1 MKKLFLLHIIF
12 IIVCLFISNIAICQK
27 GKNKYVTREVK
38 KSNFDT
44 IAVKKSEFQ
53 FDFKNI
59 NKIPYYYNSEELAVI
74 KKLEQSRDY
83 VKLLP
88 VLERYVTN
96 FGIDNFSRDSEM
108 LWRLGNLYELLEQNE
123 KAKYLYRLC
132 LKNHAGKNYRNILK
146 MYETQTTL
154 EQDNYVP
161 LEYYYEL
168 VEYRRLIDTLRPPK
182 SVFLNMGELV
192 NDLRYPDY
200 GPAMNVNDNFLIFTK
215 RKKELTPTKLAYRE
229 NEELYYS
236 KNYDGFWDEAMPF
249 SNVINS
255 HCNEGSACLSRDGKT
270 MYFARCKVSDFQYDC
285 RDCMGSC
292 DIYVTFL
299 QEDSIWTVPRNLG
312 ANVNSVYWDSQPT
325 LSHSEDTL
333 YFSSDRKGSI
343 GLSDIYFTYKI
354 KGGGWAP
361 AQNMG
366 PTINTRG
373 NEVSPFY
380 HPTHHVFYFSS
391 NGQLTNFGTFDS
403 TEHVFRTFD
412 IYKVIKLEN
421 KWQEPKNIGPLVN
434 GKGDEYYFTIDSK
447 SKDLFYARSEEDKVK
462 NLDLFSFPLPM
473 EAQPLA
479 NTILKGTLTDSTTG
493 DPFKGI
499 VSVIDL
505 DNGLEVAPKFIKP
518 DGSFE
523 FDLIDKNDYL
533 LIIQGDDFFRIEKKF
548 TLDGD
553 TTIEIKTHP
562 IKYNKWTFEHLE
574 FENGKANILPDMEID
589 LDKVVNFLLD
599 HPYFK
604 LKISG
609 HTDGQG
615 DPDANLR
622 LSQKRA
628 DAIKNY
634 IDTKGHIEEGRIT
647 AIGFGSQKPIVEE
660 KTMEDRSLN
669 RRVEFQ
675 IIKPSKEEVEKL
687 EHEDQMELQQQL
699 EEQEKEN
706 APLEEEKKEEDD
718 SNGE

>member
-1 MKKLFLLHIIF
+1 MKKLFLLHIVF
-12 IIVCLFISNIAICQK
+12 ITGCLFISNIANCQK

-44 IAVKKSEFQ
+44 VTVKKSEFQ

-59 NKIPYYYNSEELAVI
+59 HKIPYYHNAEALSAI
-74 KKLEQSRDY
+74 RKLEQSRDY
-83 VKLLP
+83 AKLLP
-88 VLERYVTN
+88 LLEQYVSN
-96 FGIDNFSRDSEM
+96 FGIENFSKDSEI
-108 LWRLGNLYELLEQNE
+108 LWRLGNLYELLEQAE
-123 KAKYLYRLC
+123 KSKYVYRLA
-132 LKNHAGKNYRNILK
+132 LKNHVGKNTSNILK
-146 MYETQTTL
+146 MYETQTTQ
-154 EQDNYVP
+154 ETDNYVP

-192 NDLRYPDY
+192 NDARYPDY
-200 GPAMNVNDNFLIFTK
+200 GPAMNVSDNILIFTK

-229 NEELYYS
+229 NKELYYA
-236 KNYDGFWDEAMPF
+236 KNYDGFWDEAQPF
-249 SNVINS
+249 SSVINS
-255 HCNEGSACLSRDGKT
+255 NCNEGSACLSRDGKT
-270 MYFARCKVSDFQYDC
+270 LYFARCKVSESQYDC

-292 DIYVTFL
+292 DIYVSYL
-299 QEDSIWTVPRNLG
+299 QEDSSWTIPRNLG
-312 ANVNSVYWDSQPT
+312 PNVNSIYWDSQPT

-333 YFSSDRKGSI
+333 YFASDRKGGI
-343 GLSDIYFTYKI
+343 GLSDIYFTYKTP
-354 KGGGWAP
+354 GGSWAP

-373 NEVSPFY
+373 NEMSPFF
-380 HPTHHVFYFSS
+380 HPTHRVFYFSS
-391 NGQLTNFGTFDS
+391 NGQLVNFGVFDS
-403 TEHVFRTFD
+403 TEHIFRTFD
-412 IYKVIKLEN
+412 IYKSIQLEG

-447 SKDLFYARSEEDKVK
+447 SKDLFYARSEADKTK

-479 NTILKGTLTDSTTG
+479 NTKLKGALTDSTTG

-499 VSVIDL
+499 VSIIDL
-505 DNGLEVAPKFIKP
+505 DNGLEVAPKFMRP

-553 TTIEIKTHP
+553 TSIEIKTHP

-574 FENGKANILPDMEID
+574 FENGKADILPEMEID
-589 LDKVVNFLLD
+589 LDKILNFLLD

-609 HTDGQG
+609 HTDTQG
-615 DPDANLR
+615 DADANLR
-622 LSQKRA
+622 LSQRRA
-628 DAIKNY
+628 DAIKKY
-634 IDTKGHIEEGRIT
+634 IETKGHIEEGRIE
-647 AIGFGSQKPIVEE
+647 AIGYGSQKPIVEE
-660 KTMEDRSLN
+660 KTLEDRSLN

-675 IIKPSKEEVEKL
+675 IIKPSKEEVEKM
-687 EHEDQMELQQQL
+687 EHEEQVELQQQL
-699 EEQEKEN
+699 EEQEKEQN
-706 APLEEEKKEEDD
+706 LPMEENKTK
-718 SNGE
+718 